1 MRGLPVL
8 RWCSQHPW
16 HDGPVPEGGLLAV
29 LMTGIAAAPSVL
41 HVGCNVI
48 TFFVVPTVSPLCMIL
63 TTAAVFVKLAPLC
76 AHWSPNRFGR

>member
-41 HVGCNVI
+41 QKFARQIGKEAGIPVE
-48 TFFVVPTVSPLCMIL
+48 TFN
-63 TTAAVFVKLAPLC
+63 A
-76 AHWSPNRFGR
+76 GDD